1 MKAKTYHEWFL
12 RRREQ
17 LMAQYG
23 GDNAGTSETGQ
34 SMSVEVVRFSHL
46 KNFILSGEN
55 QPDILIACDD
65 DGELTEYAIP
75 MIRAFFAAQCQYGLR
90 R

>member
-17 LMAQYG
+17 LMAQYAG
-23 GDNAGTSETGQ
+23 ENAGTSETGQ

-55 QPDILIACDD
+55 QPDILIA
-65 DGELTEYAIP
+65 
-75 MIRAFFAAQCQYGLR
+75 
-90 R
+90 